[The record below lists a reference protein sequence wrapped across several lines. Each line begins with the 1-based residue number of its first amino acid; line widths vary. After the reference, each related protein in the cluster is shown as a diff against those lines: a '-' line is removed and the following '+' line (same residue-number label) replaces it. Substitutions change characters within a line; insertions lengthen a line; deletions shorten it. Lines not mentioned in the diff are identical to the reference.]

1 MKKVIDS
8 FFASNWLRIKIF
20 LSILRSRFINE
31 MDLEMQLSMAGI
43 HADFAQEKKPLHR
56 AVGIS
61 RKDTIII
68 AMLVNIALLA
78 VLFATASRQTH
89 SAPLAKVEP
98 VVARFE
104 TVSQVA
110 LAPAQPQPKA
120 KEPIDEIDE
129 LLKSYALKTAKP
141 AVVEVK
147 SAPEV
152 AVKAD
157 VPRIE
162 PLVVA
167 ANTPKTHFV
176 EVKVKKGDVLSR
188 IARLHNVKVED
199 LIVLNGLESA
209 HLKIGQTLKIP
220 TTKVP
225 ATSQK
230 QVNDLVAEYYIVK
243 EGDSPW
249 KIAKKCRIS
258 VDDLLRLNNLDETKA
273 RNLKIGQKLR
283 IR

>member
-1 MKKVIDS
+1 
-8 FFASNWLRIKIF
+8 
-20 LSILRSRFINE
+20 
-31 MDLEMQLSMAGI
+31 MQLSMAGI

-89 SAPLAKVEP
+89 ITTPTRVEP

-110 LAPAQPQPKA
+110 LPPAQPKV

-129 LLKSYALKTAKP
+129 LLKSYALKTAQP
-141 AVVEVK
+141 PVSEVK
-147 SAPEV
+147 ANPEV
-152 AVKAD
+152 ALKVDMPAAQIVNAPEKASKA
-157 VPRIE
+157 PYI
-162 PLVVA
+162 
-167 ANTPKTHFV
+167 

-199 LIVLNGLESA
+199 IIVLNGLESA
-209 HLKIGQTLKIP
+209 QVKIGQVL
-220 TTKVP
+220 KVP
-225 ATSQK
+225 AIKAKDALPK
-230 QVNDLVAEYYIVK
+230 QSNDLVAEFYIVK

-249 KIAKKCRIS
+249 KIAKKCRIE
-258 VDDLLRLNNLDETKA
+258 VDDLLRLNNLDESKA

>member
-1 MKKVIDS
+1 
-8 FFASNWLRIKIF
+8 
-20 LSILRSRFINE
+20 
-31 MDLEMQLSMAGI
+31 MQLSMAGI
-43 HADFAQEKKPLHR
+43 PTDFAQEKKPLQR
-56 AVGIS
+56 AVGIT

-78 VLFATASRQTH
+78 VLFATASRQSH
-89 SAPLAKVEP
+89 IVVPSKVEP

-110 LAPAQPQPKA
+110 LAPAQPKA

-141 AVVEVK
+141 AVDQIK
-147 SAPEV
+147 PAPEAV
-152 AVKAD
+152 AKA
-157 VPRIE
+157 VLPSHE
-162 PLVVA
+162 PLVTTPSA
-167 ANTPKTHFV
+167 PKTQLI

-199 LIVLNGLESA
+199 IIILNGLESA
-209 HLKIGQTLKIP
+209 NLKIGQTLKVP
-220 TTKVP
+220 TTKVAVP
-225 ATSQK
+225 SQK
-230 QVNDLVAEYYIVK
+230 QANDLVAEFYIVK

-258 VDDLLRLNNLDETKA
+258 VDDLLRLNNLDEAKA